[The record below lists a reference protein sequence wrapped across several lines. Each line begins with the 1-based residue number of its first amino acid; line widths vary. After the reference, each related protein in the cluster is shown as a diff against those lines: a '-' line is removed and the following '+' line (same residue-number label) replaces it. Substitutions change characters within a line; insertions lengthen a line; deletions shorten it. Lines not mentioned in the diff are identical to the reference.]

1 MKLSTIVAYVGVAG
15 LAALGLVMAKTNPSQ
30 AEYEEYAVQKLTKYL
45 KTDVCKK
52 TPSILENI
60 INFNCNKLVDSA
72 QPQIRGII
80 TASTQR
86 QDLVILSIYS
96 TNLKLNSLV
105 PSYKIDTVGAFDK
118 FYTYSSEQQ

>member
-1 MKLSTIVAYVGVAG
+1 MFV
-15 LAALGLVMAKTNPSQ
+15 
-30 AEYEEYAVQKLTKYL
+30 
-45 KTDVCKK
+45 KK

-86 QDLVILSIYS
+86 QDLVIFSIYS

>member
-60 INFNCNKLVDSA
+60 INFNCHKLVDSA

-86 QDLVILSIYS
+86 QDLVIFSIYT